1 MELSMNDQ
9 KIKEL
14 IRETFVEM
22 LREDREGFYEL
33 VLEALEEVGLAN
45 AIKEGRKN
53 KLVSEERILKVLEG
67 KA

>member
-1 MELSMNDQ
+1 MELTASDQ

-14 IRETFVEM
+14 VRETFIEM
-22 LREDREGFYEL
+22 IREDREGFYEL

-53 KLVSEERILKVLEG
+53 KFASEDRILEILQG
-67 KA
+67 

>member
-1 MELSMNDQ
+1 MELTTSDQ

-14 IRETFVEM
+14 VRETFIEM
-22 LREDREGFYEL
+22 IREDREGFYEL

-53 KLVSEERILKVLEG
+53 KFVSEDRILKIL
-67 KA
+67 

>member
-1 MELSMNDQ
+1 MELTASDQ

-14 IRETFVEM
+14 VRETFIEM
-22 LREDREGFYEL
+22 IREDREGFYEL

-53 KLVSEERILKVLEG
+53 KFVSEDRILEILQG
-67 KA
+67 